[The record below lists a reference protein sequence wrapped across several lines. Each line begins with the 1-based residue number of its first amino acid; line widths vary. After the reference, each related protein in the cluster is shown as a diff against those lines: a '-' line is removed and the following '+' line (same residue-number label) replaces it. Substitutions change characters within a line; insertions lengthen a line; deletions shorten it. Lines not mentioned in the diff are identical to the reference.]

1 LVLAAVASWNSIHR
15 AADDRAKLA
24 RNYGSN
30 VMDEGGLYHVTFSRL
45 ASLKLR
51 ASRVQDQRD
60 EERIGEARGLT
71 VTRAGEVLSD
81 LMARPLQPGLYLVAT
96 PIGNL
101 ADVSLRALA
110 ILARADLI
118 AAEDTRHSK
127 KLLSHFGLRGALSA
141 YHEHNAEKERPK
153 LLARLGAG
161 QSVALI
167 SDAGTPLVSDPGY
180 KLVRA
185 ALDAGVTVISIPGP
199 SAALAALTSS
209 GLPTDTF
216 LFGGF
221 LPSKSGARRAR
232 LDELKAVPATLI
244 LFEAS
249 SRLGK
254 SLADM
259 ADLLGAREAAVAK
272 ELTKLHEGVMRGRLD
287 QLAADFSGEAP
298 KGEFV
303 VVVAPPAADQGE
315 PSDELIAEQLDK
327 ALKLESFRDAVRSV
341 AEVLNVSRARVYEL
355 GLKLKRE

>member
-1 LVLAAVASWNSIHR
+1 
-15 AADDRAKLA
+15 
-24 RNYGSN
+24 
-30 VMDEGGLYHVTFSRL
+30 
-45 ASLKLR
+45 
-51 ASRVQDQRD
+51 VQDRQD
-60 EERIGEARGLT
+60 EERIGEAIRLT
-71 VTRAGEVLSD
+71 VTRANEVLAD
-81 LMARPLQPGLYLVAT
+81 LIARPLAPALYLVAT

-101 ADVSLRALA
+101 ADISLRSLA

-127 KLLSHFGLRGALSA
+127 KLLSHFALRGALTP
-141 YHEHNAEKERPK
+141 YHEHNAERERPK
-153 LLARLGAG
+153 LLARLRAG

-185 ALDAGVTVISIPGP
+185 ALEAGLTVISIPGP
-199 SAALAALTSS
+199 SASLAALTSS

-221 LPSKSGARRAR
+221 LPPKSGARRAR
-232 LDELKAVPATLI
+232 LEALKTVPATLI
-244 LFEAS
+244 LFESA

-272 ELTKLHEGVMRGRLD
+272 ELTKLHESVTRGRLD
-287 QLAADFSGEAP
+287 RLAGAFADGESL

-303 VVVAPPAADQGE
+303 VVVAPPAADQAE
-315 PSDELIAEQLDK
+315 PSDEMIAEQLAK
-327 ALKLESFRDAVRSV
+327 ALKLDSFRDAVRSV

-355 GLKLKRE
+355 GLKLKRD